1 MGAEDIPV
9 VLLRCEIDACMYVV
23 HRAEAH
29 YVLKLIK
36 LEEAKVRRVF
46 CCLCL
51 RYNLIGRIAAATPA
65 RQHRELV

>member
-36 LEEAKVRRVF
+36 LEEAKVRCVF
-46 CCLCL
+46 
-51 RYNLIGRIAAATPA
+51 
-65 RQHRELV
+65 

>member
-1 MGAEDIPV
+1 MCVNTKTETVRLMGAEDIPV

-36 LEEAKVRRVF
+36 LEEAKVRCVF
-46 CCLCL
+46 
-51 RYNLIGRIAAATPA
+51 
-65 RQHRELV
+65 